1 MKRERYSSLAD
12 VNITNLV
19 DVMMVLLIIFMLTAP
34 FLQSGVRINLP
45 KAEAKIIEE
54 KEGVT
59 VMIDREGNI
68 YVNGDKVQWMDF
80 TSEFRKALEVSP
92 PRVFLKA
99 DKDTR
104 YGSVMRVLGR
114 IKMLGVEDVGLIAE
128 QEEKK
133 KK

>member
-1 MKRERYSSLAD
+1 MKRERYSSLAE

-19 DVMMVLLIIFMLTAP
+19 DVMMVLLIVFMLTAP
-34 FLQSGVRINLP
+34 FLQSGVKINLP
-45 KAEAKIIEE
+45 RAEAKVIEE

-68 YVNGDKVQWMDF
+68 YVNGDRVTWNDF
-80 TSEFRKALEVSP
+80 TASFRKALESSP

-99 DKDTR
+99 DRDTK

-114 IKMLGVEDVGLIAE
+114 IKLLGIEDVGLIAE

-133 KK
+133 K